1 MIFAFKKMPRC
12 TPIIIF
18 KLIYTYLKGKIYF
31 TTMEGKLFIT
41 CEDQLKMRNKTM
53 LKNSRKISMLTSM
66 YPGLPRKQ
74 MILSNGDTKEDLM
87 EKLLTAMLNKVKG
100 N

>member
-1 MIFAFKKMPRC
+1 
-12 TPIIIF
+12 
-18 KLIYTYLKGKIYF
+18 
-31 TTMEGKLFIT
+31 MEGKLFIT

-53 LKNSRKISMLTSM
+53 LKNSTKISMLTSM

-74 MILSNGDTKEDLM
+74 MILSNGDTREDLM
-87 EKLLTAMLNKVKG
+87 EKLLTAMPNKVKG

>member
-1 MIFAFKKMPRC
+1 
-12 TPIIIF
+12 
-18 KLIYTYLKGKIYF
+18 
-31 TTMEGKLFIT
+31 MEGKLFIT